1 MPKKKATTEAPAKKK
16 RRGDPK
22 KGSAFEREFAKK
34 LSLWWSEG
42 KADDWFWRV
51 GGSGGRATN
60 RAKQGKTT
68 SNGCG
73 DIGAQCHEA
82 QRLLNLVTFELK
94 RGYSSTTIQDLL
106 DKPKGPNQMRDFIE
120 QAKRSASTAGTPY
133 WILVLK
139 RDKREELVVTN
150 MGVRDF
156 GLCNARSYCTIGYEG
171 GGNQS
176 GGCVHVYRS
185 GLDFWSGSRHKLMQD
200 MVAQHENPA

>member
-1 MPKKKATTEAPAKKK
+1 MSKKKVTTDAPAKKK

-60 RAKQGKTT
+60 RAKQGKST

-82 QRLLNLVTFELK
+82 QRLLNVVTFELK
-94 RGYSSTTIQDLL
+94 RGYNSTTIQDLL
-106 DKPKGPNQMRDFIE
+106 DKPNGPNQMRDFIE

-139 RDKREELVVTN
+139 RDKREELIVTN
-150 MGVRDF
+150 MTG
-156 GLCNARSYCTIGYEG
+156 SYDAMHCCLLRYEG
-171 GGNQS
+171 
-176 GGCVHVYRS
+176 CD
-185 GLDFWSGSRHKLMQD
+185 GLVLIRAGSQFWSNDRRKALQD
-200 MVAQHENPA
+200 MVARYENPA

>member
-1 MPKKKATTEAPAKKK
+1 MSKKKATTEAPAKKK
-16 RRGDPK
+16 RKGDPK

-60 RAKQGKTT
+60 RAKQGKST

-82 QRLLNLVTFELK
+82 QRLLNVVTFELK
-94 RGYSSTTIQDLL
+94 RGYNSTTIQDVL
-106 DKPKGPNQMRDFIE
+106 DKPNGPNQMRDFIE

-150 MGVRDF
+150 MMSGSTAEVKYLMVDYSGHFDF
-156 GLCNARSYCTIGYEG
+156 ALLEAGS
-171 GGNQS
+171 
-176 GGCVHVYRS
+176 
-185 GLDFWSGSRHKLMQD
+185 DFWTDGQLKILQEM
-200 MVAQHENPA
+200 AKKYENPA